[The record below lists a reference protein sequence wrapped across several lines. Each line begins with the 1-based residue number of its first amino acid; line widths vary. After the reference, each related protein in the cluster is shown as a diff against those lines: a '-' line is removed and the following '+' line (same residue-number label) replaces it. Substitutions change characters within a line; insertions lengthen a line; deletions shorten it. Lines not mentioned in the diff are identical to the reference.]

1 MQLLTSRV
9 GQNRIY
15 TLYMTVY
22 LVISLPKIPYM
33 HRIFMVLAN
42 PTHKQ
47 CHHCSAPNKR
57 KSGQTHARPLLLG
70 GASPSRKKH
79 VWAELTRG
87 KGSILHTR
95 GRAHKVGRGHTAM
108 QLGYHRHPPAPP
120 ARSLKRWLIYHCC
133 LLSLLHNIIAFSM
146 LHNKWLTYHLCLQH
160 VA

>member
-79 VWAELTRG
+79 EWTELREEGGTLL
-87 KGSILHTR
+87 KR
-95 GRAHKVGRGHTAM
+95 GRAHEVGRGHTAM
-108 QLGYHRHPPAPP
+108 HLAITTTHHHQQH
-120 ARSLKRWLIYHCC
+120 
-133 LLSLLHNIIAFSM
+133 IA
-146 LHNKWLTYHLCLQH
+146 
-160 VA
+160 